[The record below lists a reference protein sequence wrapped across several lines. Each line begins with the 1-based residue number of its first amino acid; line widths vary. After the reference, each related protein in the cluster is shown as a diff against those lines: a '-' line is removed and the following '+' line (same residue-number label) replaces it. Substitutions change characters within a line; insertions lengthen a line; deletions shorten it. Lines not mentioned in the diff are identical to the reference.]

1 MRKCKIT
8 VWDYDDRM
16 HGISFPL
23 NKRERIKPRSP
34 VKYEVEA
41 WCVQGETGFR
51 AYFFLGDQFC
61 EANGDDGHWWLMST
75 CHKHWVKEIKEAINA
90 VERDSSSE

>member
-8 VWDYDDRM
+8 VWDYTDAV
-16 HGISFPL
+16 HGGRYIP
-23 NKRERIKPRSP
+23 KDWKP

-51 AYFFLGDQFC
+51 AYFYTDDGFC
-61 EANGDDGHWWLMST
+61 EAHGDDGHWWLVGR
-75 CHKHWVKEIKEAINA
+75 CHKHWVKEIKEVINA
-90 VERDSSSE
+90 VDIDSAGSSEE